1 MGKETGILSVSTL
14 STQIVLAKLSWNLTP
29 LRRAFGQYGAEDVS
43 AAYIDDFDGDCRL
56 RRRARGWKER
66 DLRRVSSSGCDL
78 SAASNFPF
86 FPSAIGPLRPNSCT
100 STKDGPAPTLAP
112 RSDGS
117 IASTMDI
124 R

>member
-1 MGKETGILSVSTL
+1 MGKETGVLSVSTL

-78 SAASNFPF
+78 SAASNLPF
-86 FPSAIGPLRPNSCT
+86 FSLCSRPSTPKQLHF
-100 STKDGPAPTLAP
+100 D
-112 RSDGS
+112 
-117 IASTMDI
+117 
-124 R
+124 